1 MREDFIKGY
10 TYVTNNI
17 AGTTGAVRTD
27 IWVDSINNTI
37 EDMTKNMLKIAEE
50 KNLQINQLQGFIAE
64 IWHTQTY
71 NTNATI
77 HHSDN
82 HAKQPDSNAYASPDI
97 EISNKKEKLYFSSKS
112 NKTAS
117 NSYREQAATPWERYN
132 ELRINA
138 EKNGKSYMTFDEFLE
153 KRDLNVD
160 KTAKMSMYQGQGKI
174 IPTEQLKD
182 AQTLLTKKINSL
194 KFNTSPTQET
204 EIQIARYEE
213 VLKTLTDVI
222 SDGDGNSSLPLTHKQ
237 AMALAKA
244 AKAGAIDKELF
255 EKCGLDINK
264 MISAKDIVQESLTA
278 GLSAVTLSISISI
291 APIIIDTVSML
302 IAEGEIDA
310 ELLKSGGIKSLTGST
325 RGFLSGSLSAAIT
338 ACCKTGKLGE
348 NLIDADPLI
357 VSSLVVITMGTIES
371 AIKLAAG
378 KIDKGEMARELM
390 QMYITTI
397 FSYVGGTALAFILK
411 GFPLAYMLGSFVGS
425 IIGGY
430 LYKVNENL
438 FLSFCI
444 ESGCTFFGLVDQNY
458 ELPQSAFDE
467 LGLEQFDFEHL
478 EINPFQYNHFKPN
491 RFSFNQ
497 FNYNHVEINILR
509 RDLIGVYNIGYV

>member
-17 AGTTGAVRTD
+17 AGTTGAVVANAWID
-27 IWVDSINNTI
+27 TI
-37 EDMTKNMLKIAEE
+37 EEKINIMFNEMITASDNNRGIEQD
-50 KNLQINQLQGFIAE
+50 KGFIAE
-64 IWHTQTY
+64 IYHTHTY
-71 NTNATI
+71 NINAHI
-77 HHSDN
+77 HHSTN
-82 HAKQPDSNAYASPDI
+82 LAERPDSHASASPDI
-97 EISNKKEKLYFSSKS
+97 KIINKENEVVKEYSLKYYKTPSDSHKAQTILDKTTNKPKYSGQEKL
-112 NKTAS
+112 
-117 NSYREQAATPWERYN
+117 
-132 ELRINA
+132 
-138 EKNGKSYMTFDEFLE
+138 
-153 KRDLNVD
+153 
-160 KTAKMSMYQGQGKI
+160 
-174 IPTEQLKD
+174 IPTEHLEP
-182 AQTLLTKKINSL
+182 ARIRSRERINSL
-194 KFNTSPTQET
+194 ESNTFPTKKT
-204 EIQIARYEE
+204 EIQIASEKE
-213 VLKTLTDVI
+213 FLKTSTDVV
-222 SDGDGNSSLPLTHKQ
+222 SDSDGNSSLPLTNKQ
-237 AMALAKA
+237 AINWTKA
-244 AKAGAIDKELF
+244 AKAKNIDKELVD
-255 EKCGLDINK
+255 KCRQNITKEIPAN
-264 MISAKDIVQESLTA
+264 DIVQKSLTA
-278 GLSAVTLSISISI
+278 GLSAATLSMSISI
-291 APIIIDTVSML
+291 APIIIDTISML

-348 NLIDADPLI
+348 DLIDADPLI

-378 KIDKGEMARELM
+378 KIDKGELARELM
-390 QMYITTI
+390 QMYITTV

-430 LYKVNENL
+430 LYKVGENL